1 VNTPSFP
8 NPVGWAVDKVAGA
21 VGGVAG
27 AGLDA
32 VLGGLTHWVVEAVVW
47 VVGGVFS
54 FFFDAT
60 DPNVQADWFLAG
72 SGPYATTAGIAAVLL
87 VGFVLVGIVQGALAG
102 DAAGMLR
109 RVGVELPLAVVA
121 MVGLVGMTQ
130 ALIALTD
137 ALADGL
143 LGQFRIDVAAFTATV
158 SSLGALLSG
167 GVSLFVIFVLGV
179 VAVLAGIVLVAELVV
194 RASLIYIVVALAPLV
209 LAAQLWPALRGAGRK
224 LAELLVALILSKL
237 VIAVALAVA
246 AAAAVGAGS
255 GGEVTALAAPEVAA
269 ADSGGAVGQ
278 AVGILLA
285 AAAAFGVAAF
295 SPLLVVKL
303 LPFTEAAVVAAGVR
317 GGPVR
322 AAQQA
327 ASASYYASAGRA
339 RLSAVASQPATSG
352 PAGQAGAAAAGPAG
366 AAAAAANGAAG
377 AARRGSAAATSVV
390 DARRSPPP
398 DRRPPAGTEPARRRP
413 SGRAS
418 EGGDGGRR

>member
-1 VNTPSFP
+1 MNTPSFP
-8 NPVGWAVDKVAGA
+8 NPVGWAVDTLAGA

-32 VLGGLTHWVVEAVVW
+32 VLGGLTRWVVEAVVW

-54 FFFDAT
+54 FFFDAA
-60 DPNVQADWFLAG
+60 DPDVQADWFLAG

-121 MVGLVGMTQ
+121 MVGLIGMTQ

-143 LGQFRIDVAAFTATV
+143 LGQFRTDVAAFTATV

-167 GVSLFVIFVLGV
+167 GVSVFVIFVLGV
-179 VAVLAGIVLVAELVV
+179 LAVLAGIVLVAELVV

-209 LAAQLWPALRGAGRK
+209 LAAQLWPALRGASRK

-255 GGEVTALAAPEVAA
+255 GGEVTAL
-269 ADSGGAVGQ
+269 
-278 AVGILLA
+278 
-285 AAAAFGVAAF
+285 
-295 SPLLVVKL
+295 
-303 LPFTEAAVVAAGVR
+303 
-317 GGPVR
+317 PV
-322 AAQQA
+322 
-327 ASASYYASAGRA
+327 
-339 RLSAVASQPATSG
+339 P
-352 PAGQAGAAAAGPAG
+352 
-366 AAAAAANGAAG
+366 
-377 AARRGSAAATSVV
+377 
-390 DARRSPPP
+390 
-398 DRRPPAGTEPARRRP
+398 
-413 SGRAS
+413 
-418 EGGDGGRR
+418 